1 MDSAEFN
8 IRLMKHKNL
17 LRNYAYNLTR
27 NIQDAEDLFQDT
39 YLRAFTYREKF
50 TETTNF
56 RAWTCTIMKNIF
68 INAYRRSVKKRNV
81 IDQGLEGE
89 PFYANT
95 GKANIEDYAEREDL
109 AKAIERLREDY
120 RYCFKKFFEGYKY
133 KEIAD
138 ELNIPIGNIKTN
150 IYMARRK
157 LKLILAI

>member
-1 MDSAEFN
+1 MDSADFN

-17 LRNYAYNLTR
+17 LRNYAFNLTR

-68 INAYRRSVKKRNV
+68 INAYRRSVKKTDV
-81 IDQGLEGE
+81 IHNGIEGE

-95 GKANIEDYAEREDL
+95 GKTNIENY
-109 AKAIERLREDY
+109 
-120 RYCFKKFFEGYKY
+120 
-133 KEIAD
+133 
-138 ELNIPIGNIKTN
+138 
-150 IYMARRK
+150 
-157 LKLILAI
+157 

>member
-1 MDSAEFN
+1 MDSDDFN

-17 LRNYAYNLTR
+17 LRNYAFNLTR

-68 INAYRRSVKKRNV
+68 INAYRRSMKKIDV
-81 IDQGLEGE
+81 IQNAIDGE
-89 PFYANT
+89 PFYGTT
-95 GKANIEDYAEREDL
+95 GKTNIENLPEREDL
-109 AKAIERLREDY
+109 QNAIEKLREDY
-120 RYCFKKFFEGYKY
+120 RFCFTKFFEGYKY

-157 LKLILAI
+157 LKLALSL